1 MHEIDFK
8 PKNQRPYRLPPDKK
22 EALREHLDELLRQN
36 IIAPVSETED
46 VPIISPIVLVS
57 KQDRNKKQE
66 NSQNSSAKYRFC
78 CDFRYLNSQ
87 VQDFSYFIPD
97 LTELTESFSGKTPN
111 YLASIDLSSGFF
123 QMPVDKDSQKYTAF
137 NTCFGTFIFRRL
149 SMGLSSAPSSFQ
161 LLMDKILQGLTFKV
175 CLCYLDD
182 ILIASET
189 FDQHIDDLNT
199 VFGRLKEAGLK
210 LGPKKCSFAQQS
222 CVFLGHLISSK
233 GIQPP
238 PERLQAIKD
247 YPSPKSV
254 KELRRVVGL
263 LNWFRK
269 YIPNFSS
276 EIEPMTKLLRKNM
289 KFRWSAEQENAF
301 QKLKKLLLNSPVL
314 AFPNYN
320 IPFHLA
326 VDTSS
331 KGIGYVLYQIHTD
344 EHEEDMIRVVRFGS
358 KSLSRWQISYG
369 PTKLELL
376 GMVTAILDCSVYLRG
391 RRFIVECDH
400 QALKP
405 LFQKQLK
412 GAIYER
418 WIAILQQYNFDLRY
432 KPARDMQ
439 VADALSRIPRQD
451 ISDGFIS
458 PDIEDPY
465 FPYKEEIVGDINIEG
480 GYKFPSFKHSDSSEN
495 DQINNIRVDQNL
507 TSNFN
512 LLNPDHQHKPDLQT
526 TAEYDADTEDD
537 VPGKQNK
544 LKRKIVLKRKL
555 LSIPNLRINPSE
567 NNPVSVNKTDIES
580 VSDNDMKQNIEIQN
594 PTNTVDTDISV
605 PSTDRSSDDQS
616 TVLNEHDSDI
626 FNLTTDVNTDQDNQ
640 MRRQVEMI
648 DLFERSDF

>member
-1 MHEIDFK
+1 
-8 PKNQRPYRLPPDKK
+8 
-22 EALREHLDELLRQN
+22 
-36 IIAPVSETED
+36 
-46 VPIISPIVLVS
+46 
-57 KQDRNKKQE
+57 
-66 NSQNSSAKYRFC
+66 
-78 CDFRYLNSQ
+78 
-87 VQDFSYFIPD
+87 
-97 LTELTESFSGKTPN
+97 
-111 YLASIDLSSGFF
+111 
-123 QMPVDKDSQKYTAF
+123 
-137 NTCFGTFIFRRL
+137 
-149 SMGLSSAPSSFQ
+149 
-161 LLMDKILQGLTFKV
+161 
-175 CLCYLDD
+175 
-182 ILIASET
+182 
-189 FDQHIDDLNT
+189 
-199 VFGRLKEAGLK
+199 
-210 LGPKKCSFAQQS
+210 
-222 CVFLGHLISSK
+222 
-233 GIQPP
+233 
-238 PERLQAIKD
+238 
-247 YPSPKSV
+247 
-254 KELRRVVGL
+254 
-263 LNWFRK
+263 
-269 YIPNFSS
+269 
-276 EIEPMTKLLRKNM
+276 
-289 KFRWSAEQENAF
+289 
-301 QKLKKLLLNSPVL
+301 
-314 AFPNYN
+314 
-320 IPFHLA
+320 
-326 VDTSS
+326 
-331 KGIGYVLYQIHTD
+331 
-344 EHEEDMIRVVRFGS
+344 MIRVIRFGS
-358 KSLSRWQISYG
+358 KSLSRWQRTYG

-376 GMVTAILDCSVYLRG
+376 GMVTAILDFSVYLRG

-412 GAIYER
+412 GTIYER

-439 VADALSRIPRQD
+439 VADALSRIPRQE

-512 LLNPDHQHKPDLQT
+512 LLSPDHQHKPDLQT

-544 LKRKIVLKRKL
+544 LKRKIVSKRKL
-555 LSIPNLRINPSE
+555 LSIPHLRINPSE
-567 NNPVSVNKTDIES
+567 NNPVSVNNTDIES

-648 DLFERSDF
+648 DLFERSDFSVESLSNLQRKDSDYGKFVSYFDKGELPKSQKEARKLLLQSPDFMLINGLLFHSRIAKSKRARNLSSCSENRYFYVS

>member
-1 MHEIDFK
+1 MPVTIDNIEIAALIDSGSSINVISQQLFNSLPEHYRNSFK
-8 PKNQRPYRLPPDKK
+8 SANEKI
-22 EALREHLDELLRQN
+22 LLAN
-36 IIAPVSETED
+36 
-46 VPIISPIVLVS
+46 
-57 KQDRNKKQE
+57 N
-66 NSQNSSAKYRFC
+66 
-78 CDFRYLNSQ
+78 
-87 VQDFSYFIPD
+87 
-97 LTELTESFSGKTPN
+97 
-111 YLASIDLSSGFF
+111 ASINIVGTARIKIKVPTGKHWLHVYILSQTSN
-123 QMPVDKDSQKYTAF
+123 P
-137 NTCFGTFIFRRL
+137 L
-149 SMGLSSAPSSFQ
+149 
-161 LLMDKILQGLTFKV
+161 ILGLTFKV

-210 LGPKKCSFAQQS
+210 LGPMKCSFAQQS

-289 KFRWSAEQENAF
+289 KFRCSAEQENAF

-331 KGIGYVLYQIHTD
+331 KGIGYVLYQIYTD
-344 EHEEDMIRVVRFGS
+344 EHEEDMIRVVDTNFHHLKIR
-358 KSLSRWQISYG
+358 
-369 PTKLELL
+369 
-376 GMVTAILDCSVYLRG
+376 ILV
-391 RRFIVECDH
+391 
-400 QALKP
+400 K
-405 LFQKQLK
+405 
-412 GAIYER
+412 
-418 WIAILQQYNFDLRY
+418 
-432 KPARDMQ
+432 
-439 VADALSRIPRQD
+439 
-451 ISDGFIS
+451 
-458 PDIEDPY
+458 
-465 FPYKEEIVGDINIEG
+465 
-480 GYKFPSFKHSDSSEN
+480 N

-544 LKRKIVLKRKL
+544 LKRKIVSKRKL

-567 NNPVSVNKTDIES
+567 NNPVSVNNTDIES

-616 TVLNEHDSDI
+616 T
-626 FNLTTDVNTDQDNQ
+626 F
-640 MRRQVEMI
+640 
-648 DLFERSDF
+648 

>member
-1 MHEIDFK
+1 MQSVQNVQLSHRTENESDDSKFLSYFDIPSHLSDTEKSKLSQCLQSNKCLFVTDENPDLGYTDIVHHKICMKSDFK

-57 KQDRNKKQE
+57 KQDRNKKQQE
-66 NSQNSSAKYRFC
+66 NSQKSSA
-78 CDFRYLNSQ
+78 N
-87 VQDFSYFIPD
+87 
-97 LTELTESFSGKTPN
+97 
-111 YLASIDLSSGFF
+111 
-123 QMPVDKDSQKYTAF
+123 
-137 NTCFGTFIFRRL
+137 
-149 SMGLSSAPSSFQ
+149 
-161 LLMDKILQGLTFKV
+161 
-175 CLCYLDD
+175 
-182 ILIASET
+182 
-189 FDQHIDDLNT
+189 
-199 VFGRLKEAGLK
+199 
-210 LGPKKCSFAQQS
+210 
-222 CVFLGHLISSK
+222 K

-289 KFRWSAEQENAF
+289 KFRWSVEQENAF

-358 KSLSRWQISYG
+358 KSLSRWQRSYG

-405 LFQKQLK
+405 LFQK
-412 GAIYER
+412 
-418 WIAILQQYNFDLRY
+418 
-432 KPARDMQ
+432 
-439 VADALSRIPRQD
+439 
-451 ISDGFIS
+451 
-458 PDIEDPY
+458 
-465 FPYKEEIVGDINIEG
+465 
-480 GYKFPSFKHSDSSEN
+480 
-495 DQINNIRVDQNL
+495 
-507 TSNFN
+507 
-512 LLNPDHQHKPDLQT
+512 
-526 TAEYDADTEDD
+526 TAE
-537 VPGKQNK
+537 G
-544 LKRKIVLKRKL
+544 
-555 LSIPNLRINPSE
+555 SNL
-567 NNPVSVNKTDIES
+567 
-580 VSDNDMKQNIEIQN
+580 
-594 PTNTVDTDISV
+594 
-605 PSTDRSSDDQS
+605 
-616 TVLNEHDSDI
+616 
-626 FNLTTDVNTDQDNQ
+626 
-640 MRRQVEMI
+640 
-648 DLFERSDF
+648 